1 MNEKEKANEKRLAIL
16 RLIHGLTDQEIL
28 DNDNFCYWGHRKVI
42 TSNSH
47 DGNGNPPTPPPPP
60 SPPPGQ

>member
-1 MNEKEKANEKRLAIL
+1 MKESANEKRLLMLRSIL
-16 RLIHGLTDQEIL
+16 SLEDHEIL
-28 DNDNFCYWGHRKVI
+28 DNDNFCYWGKPGVI

-60 SPPPGQ
+60 PPPPGQ